1 MPYTKY
7 HTWNTRQTVLPGTF
21 FLLIIFYSLRMEIT
35 LSHGHDDVC
44 TFKRKRWNHR
54 NCYCTRHKCWAKFV
68 FPFHTN
74 RLFRDDKI
82 SQVADDFK
90 LCSFHYL
97 YKATFVWIFIKLGR
111 ILRSKV
117 SIQGNIEIWYYGT
130 CSLCIICM

>member
-68 FPFHTN
+68 FPFHSN
-74 RLFRDDKI
+74 RLFWDDKI
-82 SQVADDFK
+82 SQVPVDFK
-90 LCSFHYL
+90 LQ
-97 YKATFVWIFIKLGR
+97 IFIDYIKWVERMNPRYMIIRKYDQIQMCSMDKLCCA
-111 ILRSKV
+111 LFV
-117 SIQGNIEIWYYGT
+117 SNP
-130 CSLCIICM
+130 